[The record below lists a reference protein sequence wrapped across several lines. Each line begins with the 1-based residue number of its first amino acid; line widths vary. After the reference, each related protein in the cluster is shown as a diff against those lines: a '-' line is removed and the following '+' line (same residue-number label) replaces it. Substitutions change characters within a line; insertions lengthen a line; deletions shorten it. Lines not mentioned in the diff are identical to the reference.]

1 MFVII
6 LLLILIILLL
16 SFSETYKNY
25 HTVRIIK
32 IAKTNDEKAKGLM
45 NRKEKLPVKSGML
58 FVYDFY
64 NKSQFWM
71 KDTYI
76 DLDIIFLDDKKI
88 VVGVLENMKS
98 LDENFKGIDKEFIY
112 AIEMNAGSVE
122 CMKIKV
128 GDYISLK
135 F

>member
-6 LLLILIILLL
+6 LLLITIILLL
-16 SFSETYKNY
+16 SFSETYKSF
-25 HTVRIIK
+25 HSIRIIE

-58 FVYDFY
+58 FVYDFF

-71 KDTYI
+71 KNTYI
-76 DLDIIFLDDKKI
+76 NLDIIFLDENKN
-88 VVGVLENMKS
+88 VVGVLENMKAR
-98 LDENFKGIDKEFIY
+98 DETLKGIDKEFIY
-112 AIEMNAGSVE
+112 AIEVNAGTVD

-128 GDYISLK
+128 GDYISFK